1 MRRSWYTLPLDSQL
15 SNTTLTPPPASAA
28 QSGISF
34 AVYQFVMQVPLRS
47 CLAAAT
53 AAILLCASAISLSA
67 QTTTAQRWNEQLL
80 EAIRN
85 DFARPTVH
93 ARNLLH
99 TTIALY
105 DAYAIYDAALQ
116 PVMLGQTYQG
126 VTTPRPQFA
135 RPADIEA
142 ARRTAMSY
150 AAYRILRRRFAQSP
164 GRSGTNARI
173 DSVMQAMGYNT
184 RFTSIDYAGGDP
196 AALGNWIALQVIN
209 FGLTDGANESVDYA
223 FKDSVYL
230 PVNPPLTVNELG
242 NPNVVDID
250 RWQPLALKTF
260 IDQSGNLIPGAQQTF
275 IGPQW
280 GDVKPFALDARD
292 RSVKTRAGR
301 TWNVYHDPGP
311 PPMMANPATRA
322 FFQRNNEMVV
332 RWSALLDPQDTTT
345 VDLSPAAQ
353 GEYLRT
359 LPTRANYFDYYREFE
374 GGEEIGGLSLNPV
387 TGQPYAPNRVLR
399 ADYYRVLAEF
409 WADGPDSETP
419 PGHWFTILN
428 HVLEQPELV
437 YRWRGQGPVL
447 PREQYV
453 LQTYLCLGGA
463 VHDAAI
469 SAWSAK
475 GFYDAGRPVSVI
487 RYMAEK
493 GQRSDPSLP
502 RYHEEG
508 LALIAG
514 QSELVKLGDPL
525 AGDRNQFVNEVKVR
539 AWRAH
544 DAIGDPLLDAAGVDW
559 VLAKAWWPYQLRTF
573 VSPPFAGYVSGHS
586 TFSRA
591 AAEVMSYVTGSD
603 YFPGGLGTFN
613 APAGTFLKFESGP
626 TKTFDLTWATY
637 RGAAD
642 EVSLSRIYGG
652 IHAPYDD
659 IPGRAIGIE
668 VGLDALAK
676 AQTYFDAKAPTLVTA
691 TASGQIIGLG
701 VGLDSTV
708 AVELVFS
715 EAIDTTTLLVK
726 LPAQVDPMALALR
739 GTRWLDDRTAQLRF
753 AARIPQY
760 AYDGVRLTLSAKDL
774 YGNALPA
781 TTTVPLFD
789 YRPGVLGV
797 RDGASELTVILYPN
811 PSAGEFQLRTEGFA
825 ERYDV
830 SIFDVSGRLVR
841 AQRGSTDGQ
850 RFDVSL
856 LAPGIYTVQLSDES
870 GGAVRRRLVRQ

>member
-1 MRRSWYTLPLDSQL
+1 MLRH
-15 SNTTLTPPPASAA
+15 
-28 QSGISF
+28 
-34 AVYQFVMQVPLRS
+34 LRS
-47 CLAAAT
+47 CLLVVACGAA
-53 AAILLCASAISLSA
+53 SLAPTEVARA
-67 QTTTAQRWNEQLL
+67 QSTTAQLWNEQLL
-80 EAIRN
+80 EAIRK

-99 TTIALY
+99 TSIALY
-105 DAYAIYDAALQ
+105 DAYAIYGGDALQ

-126 VTTPRPQFA
+126 FATPRPTFA
-135 RPADIEA
+135 RPADVEA

-150 AAYRILRRRFAQSP
+150 AAYRLIRHRFAQSP
-164 GRSGTNARI
+164 GRSRTNARI
-173 DSVMQAMGYNT
+173 DSVMRALGYNP
-184 RFTSIDYAGGDP
+184 RFESVDYAGGDP
-196 AALGNWIALQVIN
+196 AALGNWIALQVIR
-209 FGLTDGANESVDYA
+209 FGLQDGANEMRDYAPVDY
-223 FKDSVYL
+223 K
-230 PVNPPLTVNELG
+230 PVNPPLTVNQFG

-250 RWQPLALKTF
+250 RWQPLALTTF
-260 IDQSGNLIPGAQQTF
+260 IDQSGNPIPGSQQTF
-275 IGPQW
+275 IGPEW
-280 GDVKPFALDARD
+280 GNVKPFALTQEDAR
-292 RSVKTRAGR
+292 VKNRAGR
-301 TWNVYHDPGP
+301 SWNVYHDPGP
-311 PPMMANPATRA
+311 PPTMADPATRA
-322 FFQRNNEMVV
+322 FFQRSNEMVV
-332 RWSALLDPQDTTT
+332 RWSALLDPDDTTT

-359 LPTRANYFDYYREFE
+359 LPARANYFDYYREFE
-374 GGEEIGGLSLNPV
+374 GGEEIGGLAVNPV
-387 TGQPYAPNRVLR
+387 TQQPYAPNRVLR

-453 LQTYLCLGGA
+453 LQTYLCLAGA

-469 SAWSAK
+469 SAWSIK

-493 GQRSDPSLP
+493 GQRSNPSLP
-502 RYHEEG
+502 RYHPEG
-508 LALIAG
+508 LALIPG
-514 QSELVKLGDPL
+514 HSELVQPGDAL

-544 DAIGDPLLDAAGVDW
+544 SAIADPLADAAGVDW

-613 APAGTFLKFESGP
+613 APAKTFLKFESGP

-668 VGLDALAK
+668 VGIDALKK
-676 AQTYFDAKAPTLVTA
+676 AQGYFDAGAPALVA
-691 TASGQIIGLG
+691 SAASGPIVGRG
-701 VGLDSTV
+701 AGLDSIVT
-708 AVELVFS
+708 VELTFS
-715 EAIDTTTLLVK
+715 EAIDTASLVAD
-726 LPAQVDPMALALR
+726 LPADLDAAALAQR
-739 GTRWLDDRTAQLRF
+739 SVRWLTDRRVRLSY
-753 AARIPQY
+753 AARVPQY
-760 AYDGVRLTLSAKDL
+760 TYDDIRVTVAASDL
-774 YGNALPA
+774 YGNPMPAA
-781 TTTVPLFD
+781 TTDALFS
-789 YRPGVLGV
+789 YRPGVVGV
-797 RDGASELTVILYPN
+797 RDALAEAEVVLYPN
-811 PSAGEFQLRTEGFA
+811 PSAGEFQVSSAGFA
-825 ERYDV
+825 EAYAVEVYDV
-830 SIFDVSGRLVR
+830 AGRLVF
-841 AQRGSTDGQ
+841 AQAKSVDGD
-850 RFDVSL
+850 RFDVSRLRPGVYTVL
-856 LAPGIYTVQLSDES
+856 LADD
-870 GGAVRRRLVRQ
+870 GGRVVRQRLVRQ